1 MDNKVTKDP
10 KIDLSSEYGNAIRA
24 RLNSPFIGSY
34 VIFVLLWNWESVL
47 LLVLSGQETAVVISD
62 IKQGADYLSL
72 LVYPLISSV
81 FYLLTYPLVAGLFN
95 TWRSFAN
102 SLVYKL
108 SSAIT
113 AREDAAM
120 FERVKRLEHGDLTEE
135 LLVLNEASRELNAE
149 VDTLREEIRKKSAHL
164 IQLTK
169 DHEALRA
176 DEHSTL
182 RQIEDARNDN
192 AKNDRTLKTIESDA
206 RKRSE
211 AIETQQLELERILKN
226 NSNLTQ
232 RLNEAKDQ
240 MNLKSKE
247 YESIEHEV
255 VVTTEAAKSLKGELE
270 KLKLEKSKLEKS
282 TLEESKPE
290 KSKPE
295 KSKPEKSKP
304 EKSKLEEPEPEKS
317 KSEKSNPAKLK
328 LEKSKPET
336 LNQEKSKPG
345 KSKPGKSK
353 QVNAKHEKS
362 TLDISNAE
370 QDVSKKEVAKSE
382 SREITVPLVP
392 DDPKFNELLGEDLG
406 ESSLEKYSGFVYP
419 EEGWDAELASILLA
433 RINLQAYKTVE
444 KIHWVVMRYSAAV
457 GIFAQKHDLF
467 RTGTDSIVH
476 SLGFHDHQI
485 RAKMDFSKPSLA
497 AFQEHEELTLV
508 LGLFEENVS
517 APEYKAIVLLR
528 SEKVESV
535 EIAEMIKKFRA
546 DSVDDSGKA
555 MRHFKLELD
564 KMHVSLSIINEVG
577 SLLAAS

>member
-1 MDNKVTKDP
+1 MDKKVTKDL
-10 KIDLSSEYGNAIRA
+10 KIDLSSDYGNAIKE
-24 RLNSPFIGSY
+24 RLNSPFVGSY

-62 IKQGADYLSL
+62 IKQSADYLGL

-120 FERVKRLEHGDLTEE
+120 FERVKKLEHGDLTEE
-135 LLVLNEASRELNAE
+135 LLVLNEAARELNAE
-149 VDTLREEIRKKSAHL
+149 VDTLREEIREKSAHL

-169 DHEALRA
+169 DHEALRT

-255 VVTTEAAKSLKGELE
+255 VVTTDAAKSLKGELE

-282 TLEESKPE
+282 TLE
-290 KSKPE
+290 
-295 KSKPEKSKP
+295 KSKP
-304 EKSKLEEPEPEKS
+304 EKSKLEEPKLEKS

-328 LEKSKPET
+328 LEKSKPDT
-336 LNQEKSKPG
+336 LNQEKSTPG

-353 QVNAKHEKS
+353 QVNAKHEES
-362 TLDISNAE
+362 TLDVSNAE
-370 QDVSKKEVAKSE
+370 QDVSKKEVAKSA
-382 SREITVPLVP
+382 SREITVPFVP

-406 ESSLEKYSGFVYP
+406 ESSLENYSGFVYP
-419 EEGWDAELASILLA
+419 EEGWDAELVNILLA

-467 RTGTDSIVH
+467 RTGTDYIVH

-517 APEYKAIVLLR
+517 TPEYKAIVLLR

-555 MRHFKLELD
+555 MRHFKMELD
-564 KMHVSLSIINEVG
+564 KMHVSLSSINEVG